1 MPSDYVTEPES
12 TTRRRAA
19 VAIVLS
25 HPPTYTASEGDLL
38 LVRRATYPGDPWSG
52 HIALPGGR
60 HEPGDATLEDTA
72 RRETLEETGIDL
84 ADATCIAELPELV
97 PRSVRLPALVI
108 RPYVFAYHGDRR
120 VSVSA
125 ELVEAWWHPVAEL
138 RRAEAWDMH
147 DVRAGDRMLSVRG
160 YAWQGHVIW
169 GITER
174 ILAELFARPELLA
187 LATR

>member
-1 MPSDYVTEPES
+1 VPANGVSANDGTLA
-12 TTRRRAA
+12 RRGAA

-25 HPPTYTASEGDLL
+25 RGSGAPTDEGEIL

-60 HEPGDATLEDTA
+60 HEPGDASLEATA
-72 RRETLEETGIDL
+72 RRETFEETGIDL
-84 ADATCIAELPELV
+84 AQASCIAALPPLT

-108 RPYVFAYHGDRR
+108 HPFVFAYAGDRH
-120 VSVSA
+120 VTLSP

-138 RRAEAWDMH
+138 RRDEAWEMLE
-147 DVRAGDRMLSVRG
+147 VRAGDAMRTVRG
-160 YAWQGHVIW
+160 YRWREHVIW

-174 ILAELFARPELLA
+174 ILAEFFARPELLA
-187 LATR
+187 AR